1 MKEKASER
9 QKKEL
14 DISEVPLKIE
24 VKANKE
30 VEAALLMY
38 LQKVGE
44 LRATMADQVA
54 QADAEARTVLPD
66 RLLPDSVGAHGGR
79 EV

>member
-1 MKEKASER
+1 M
-9 QKKEL
+9 
-14 DISEVPLKIE
+14 PLKLE
-24 VKANKE
+24 VKANKQ

-44 LRATMADQVA
+44 LRAAMADQVA
-54 QADAEARTVLPD
+54 QADAEARKVLLD
-66 RLLPDSVGAHGGR
+66 RLLPDIVGSHGLC

>member
-1 MKEKASER
+1 MKEKASEG

-44 LRATMADQVA
+44 LRAAMADQVA
-54 QADAEARTVLPD
+54 QADAEARKVLLD
-66 RLLPDSVGAHGGR
+66 RLLPDIVGSHGLR